1 MAGTTAASSRAPD
14 PTAAA
19 SAQTG
24 SRSDGLDALI
34 HFARRAAG
42 ADVLLAFE
50 AGNDGLAK
58 PQAASPENNFMPF
71 DLRASRLYTVDWSQG
86 PVAVERLNLP
96 CTILATLER
105 PAREAWFLPA
115 PVVDAPNSGMLF
127 IWLSNPPPVC
137 ECTFRFGI
145 REQVGLLGPVFAQM
159 LNDRSAILRKRR
171 TLQRFQDLLGSVPNG
186 VVIIEGH
193 GQSGLINE
201 QMAALFECTAG
212 EKTVDEIAGAM
223 RALRERCIN
232 ANFLTKLYGPLQ
244 RSLDLELRAVWD
256 LGELKLEVDTHPILG
271 SGRNGRIWLFHDVTA
286 QHIVDENLRRMAL
299 TDALTGLPNRRYFFD
314 AGEALLAAPPS
325 ETGAAEPVAA
335 LMLDIDFFKAI
346 NDRYGHQAG
355 DEVLREVAVRLK
367 AMLRHEDH
375 LARLGGE
382 EFAVLISG
390 LSAAGVVE
398 VAERLRLAVAAAPVT
413 TTAGDIEVRLSIGV
427 AQLRDDESLRLVLQ
441 RADKAL
447 YAAKAGGRNRVVSD
461 LLADQEN
468 GL

>member
-1 MAGTTAASSRAPD
+1 MPVNTAVSPRTPD
-14 PTAAA
+14 QAAAA

-24 SRSDGLDALI
+24 ASSDGLDALI

-71 DLRASRLYTVDWSQG
+71 DLRASLLHTVDWSQG

-96 CTILATLER
+96 STILATLER

-115 PVVDAPNSGMLF
+115 PVLDATNSGMLF

-201 QMAALFECTAG
+201 QMAALFECDAG
-212 EKTVDEIAGAM
+212 EKTVGEIAGAM
-223 RALRERCIN
+223 RALRERCVN
-232 ANFLTKLYGPLQ
+232 AEYLSELYRPLQ

-256 LGELKLEVDTHPILG
+256 LGDRKIEVDTHPILG

-299 TDALTGLPNRRYFFD
+299 TDALTGLPNRRHFFD
-314 AGEALLAAPPS
+314 AGEALLAAP
-325 ETGAAEPVAA
+325 GAEPVAA
-335 LMLDIDFFKAI
+335 MMLDIDLFKAI
-346 NDRYGHQAG
+346 NDRYGHHAG
-355 DEVLREVAVRLK
+355 DEALREVAVRLK
-367 AMLRHEDH
+367 AMLRHQDH

-390 LSAAGVVE
+390 LSAARVVE
-398 VAERLRLAVAAAPVT
+398 VAERLRQAVAAAAVP

-427 AQLRDDESLRLVLQ
+427 AQLRDEESLGQVLQ

-447 YAAKAGGRNRVVSD
+447 YAAKAGGRNRVVFD

>member
-1 MAGTTAASSRAPD
+1 MPVNTAVSPRTPD
-14 PTAAA
+14 QAAAA

-24 SRSDGLDALI
+24 ASSDGLDALI

-42 ADVLLAFE
+42 ADILLAFE

-71 DLRASRLYTVDWSQG
+71 DLRASLLHTVDWSQG

-96 CTILATLER
+96 STILATLER

-115 PVVDAPNSGMLF
+115 PVLDATNSGMLF

-201 QMAALFECTAG
+201 QMAALFECDAG
-212 EKTVDEIAGAM
+212 EKTVGEIAGAM
-223 RALRERCIN
+223 RALRERCVN
-232 ANFLTKLYGPLQ
+232 AEYLSELYRPLQ

-256 LGELKLEVDTHPILG
+256 LGDRKIEVDTHPILG

-299 TDALTGLPNRRYFFD
+299 TDALTGLPNRRHFFD
-314 AGEALLAAPPS
+314 AGEALLAAQ
-325 ETGAAEPVAA
+325 GAEPVAA
-335 LMLDIDFFKAI
+335 MMLDIDFFKAI
-346 NDRYGHQAG
+346 NDRYGHHAG
-355 DEVLREVAVRLK
+355 DEALREVAVRLK
-367 AMLRHEDH
+367 AMLRHQDH

-390 LSAAGVVE
+390 LSAARVVE
-398 VAERLRLAVAAAPVT
+398 VAERLRQAVAAAAVPT
-413 TTAGDIEVRLSIGV
+413 IAGDIEVRLSIGV
-427 AQLRDDESLRLVLQ
+427 AQLRDAESLGQVLQ

-447 YAAKAGGRNRVVSD
+447 YAAKAGGRNRVVFD
-461 LLADQEN
+461 LMADQEN